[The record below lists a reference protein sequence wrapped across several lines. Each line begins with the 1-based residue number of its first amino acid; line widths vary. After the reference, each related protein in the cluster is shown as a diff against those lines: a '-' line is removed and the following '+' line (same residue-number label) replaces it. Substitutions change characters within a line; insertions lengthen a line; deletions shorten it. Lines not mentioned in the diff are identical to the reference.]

1 MRIVPILIISLVL
14 VSASFGHAEEQF
26 NYGEKWKAAS
36 IGEKASFLE
45 GYQFGY
51 TIGAM
56 NATKQFMPTT
66 TESEKEAAYA
76 RASMIFGDRRFGR
89 DMFAAILVVMDKL
102 YEDPEN
108 AYIEKGLILE
118 AAMDKIKGRDIKG
131 DLMIHRKAVEKA
143 SEAEEGKTAGEK

>member
-1 MRIVPILIISLVL
+1 MKIVHVLIISLIMLTAGFVQ
-14 VSASFGHAEEQF
+14 AEEQF

-51 TIGAM
+51 LMGAM
-56 NATKQFMPTT
+56 NATKHFMPTK
-66 TESEKEAAYA
+66 TESEKEAAFA

-89 DMFAAILVVMDKL
+89 DMFSAILLVMDKL

-118 AAMDKIKGRDIKG
+118 TAIDKIRGRDVTEDLKLHREVAKG
-131 DLMIHRKAVEKA
+131 ESQEQK
-143 SEAEEGKTAGEK
+143 EAEEK